1 MLWCRYGTG
10 PMHNHKL
17 IGHTADIRAGLCS
30 ESMAGLLVSAYDA
43 VLEIYGLSPAG
54 EGSAVREISVN
65 AQDNE
70 ELLVEFINS
79 LLYLVQTEKF
89 WPRAVDKTEVSGFNA
104 RVVLSGKNRE
114 NGVPISREIKA
125 ATFHGL
131 VVKNDGKNF
140 TAEVFFDL

>member
-1 MLWCRYGTG
+1 
-10 PMHNHKL
+10 MHNHKL